1 MTHALEQIQPSF
13 LEHGLT
19 ILAIIA
25 LSVAAY
31 FLLGAVV
38 NYVSRRVRLLD
49 IQGGSALDKRAK
61 TISNVL
67 HSAGSVLIGATAVVM
82 VLQEVGVPVAPLL
95 ASVGVVGLA
104 LGLGAQTLV
113 KDTISGLFILIENQ
127 YMVEDVIEVNGV
139 IGNVEEMTLRA
150 TTLRDV
156 AGTLYIIPNGE
167 IRIVANRTRDWS
179 RAIID
184 VGIAYDADV
193 DRALAALQAIGE
205 SLAADEAMAPF
216 LLEPPQVT
224 GIEGLDD
231 WAVRLRL
238 MVKTAPNQQ
247 WAVQRDLRRRI
258 RLEFEARGID
268 LASPRREVVLIQ
280 SPATEE
286 STDQA

>member
-1 MTHALEQIQPSF
+1 MTHALEQIQQWF

-156 AGTLYIIPNGE
+156 AGTLYIIPNG
-167 IRIVANRTRDWS
+167 
-179 RAIID
+179 
-184 VGIAYDADV
+184 
-193 DRALAALQAIGE
+193 
-205 SLAADEAMAPF
+205 
-216 LLEPPQVT
+216 
-224 GIEGLDD
+224 
-231 WAVRLRL
+231 
-238 MVKTAPNQQ
+238 
-247 WAVQRDLRRRI
+247 
-258 RLEFEARGID
+258 
-268 LASPRREVVLIQ
+268 
-280 SPATEE
+280 
-286 STDQA
+286 